1 MKRQEGA
8 SEAIEVMRVM
18 WALAHA
24 LEKRSKWMHRE
35 IGITGP
41 QRLVLRVIGDSPGLS
56 PGAAARQL
64 SLNPGTVSRLVAALE
79 RSGLV
84 DRNGHDG
91 DGRRQVLTLTRKGKA
106 LNDQRSGTIESAV
119 RAALAKSGPGQAR
132 AARKFIEGLN
142 AALALPAT
150 RD

>member
-1 MKRQEGA
+1 MARQR
-8 SEAIEVMRVM
+8 EAGEALEVMRVM

-41 QRLVLRVIGDSPGLS
+41 QRLVLRAVGESPGLS
-56 PGAAARQL
+56 PGEAARHL

-84 DRNGHDG
+84 ERNGHDG
-91 DGRRQVLTLTRKGKA
+91 DGRRQVLKLTRKGKA
-106 LNDQRSGTIESAV
+106 LNDQRTGTIEWAV
-119 RAALAKSGPGQAR
+119 REALAKGSPGDAR
-132 AARKFIEGLN
+132 AARRFIERLN
-142 AALALPAT
+142 AALALPSSEE
-150 RD
+150 

>member
-1 MKRQEGA
+1 MKSQRGPA
-8 SEAIEVMRVM
+8 EAIEFMRVM
-18 WALAHA
+18 WELAHA

-35 IGITGP
+35 LGITGP
-41 QRLVLRVIGDSPGLS
+41 QRLVLRVIGEQPGLS
-56 PGAAARQL
+56 PGEAARQL

-106 LNDQRSGTIESAV
+106 LNDRRGGTIESAV
-119 RAALAKSGPGQAR
+119 REALANAGPGEAR
-132 AARKFIEGLN
+132 AARKFVARLN
-142 AALALPAT
+142 AALALPPSEE
-150 RD
+150 

>member
-1 MKRQEGA
+1 MKRQGGA
-8 SEAIEVMRVM
+8 SEAIEVMQVM

-35 IGITGP
+35 LGITGP

-91 DGRRQVLTLTRKGKA
+91 DGRRQVLTLTRKGKV

-119 RAALAKSGPGQAR
+119 REALAKSGPGQAR
-132 AARKFIEGLN
+132 AARKFIECLN
-142 AALALPAT
+142 AALALPAS